1 MIGTTLSHYKII
13 EKLGQGGQG
22 EVYLAED
29 SRLDRKVALKILPQ
43 HLSERAELRERFE
56 REARAVSSLNH
67 PHICTLYDIGE
78 QDGIH
83 YLVMEHLVGE
93 TLEARLAKGALSLEQ
108 TLEYAIQIADAL
120 DKAHRQGVVHR
131 DLKPGN
137 IMLVKSGAKLLDFG
151 LAMLQ
156 AAETPTN
163 LSALPTEQ
171 ANLTAEGT
179 ILGTLQYMAPE
190 QLEAKEADS
199 RTDIF
204 AFGAV
209 VYEMATGKKAF
220 GGKSQAS
227 LIGAIMNSEPQPMA
241 ELEAMTPRSL
251 DHVVKRCL
259 AKVPDDR
266 WQSAADVVHELRWV
280 VEMASNAELAGPS
293 PTLGKSRFW
302 MAATAVCLLVATA
315 VSLIYFREAPPLQ
328 RTLRYTIP
336 LPKEGESEGLYF
348 HFNLSPD
355 GQTVAVSGVIEKA
368 AGIFTRE
375 LDSLEWRQM
384 LVHRAPGD
392 FFWSPDSRSI
402 GFFDHQ
408 KLKKVS
414 VGGGPTEDVADIG
427 PGSIFSASGSW
438 SQDDVIVFNPPG
450 GGPLLS
456 VPAAGGEPR
465 PATTVESGVNH
476 RYPAFLPDGQ
486 HFLYTSQGGSSP
498 GIHVASLENPVGR
511 QLLAD
516 PSSARF
522 APAASGRGYGH
533 LIFLRDGMLMAQPF
547 DPNALEL
554 RGDAFVLAERGLW
567 SNNRAAAVSVSNN
580 GILTYLGGRHRET
593 DSRLIWVDRSGDRLA
608 VEGPTGPPSSVTLSP
623 DQRMAAVVR
632 RQAGLQNGDVWLR
645 DMDRGLE
652 DPFTFEGTIRANS
665 NVVWSP
671 DGSRIAFSSTASESV
686 ELYISDV
693 PASRPGEPI
702 FGNGNP
708 KVLTDWSRDGYLLYT
723 EIDPETGAD
732 LWYLPLAG
740 NATGD
745 VQPVAFLR
753 NKWDESFGQIA
764 PNGQWIAYVSNE
776 TGSYEV
782 YVQPFPS
789 GAGKWRI
796 STAES
801 ETGTTQQ
808 PRWSRDGSELF
819 YLTGAGGMPTMM
831 AAPMRTP
838 ASPGSSPVLSPRPLY
853 EVRVNG
859 FTPRSGTFFYS
870 VSNDGE
876 RFLINQIEAAT
887 EPAIN
892 VVVNWEEAVL
902 AGQ

>member
-151 LAMLQ
+151 LAKLQ

-220 GGKSQAS
+220 EGKSQAS

-336 LPKEGESEGLYF
+336 LPKEG
-348 HFNLSPD
+348 
-355 GQTVAVSGVIEKA
+355 
-368 AGIFTRE
+368 R
-375 LDSLEWRQM
+375 
-384 LVHRAPGD
+384 
-392 FFWSPDSRSI
+392 
-402 GFFDHQ
+402 
-408 KLKKVS
+408 
-414 VGGGPTEDVADIG
+414 
-427 PGSIFSASGSW
+427 
-438 SQDDVIVFNPPG
+438 
-450 GGPLLS
+450 
-456 VPAAGGEPR
+456 
-465 PATTVESGVNH
+465 
-476 RYPAFLPDGQ
+476 
-486 HFLYTSQGGSSP
+486 
-498 GIHVASLENPVGR
+498 
-511 QLLAD
+511 
-516 PSSARF
+516 
-522 APAASGRGYGH
+522 
-533 LIFLRDGMLMAQPF
+533 
-547 DPNALEL
+547 
-554 RGDAFVLAERGLW
+554 
-567 SNNRAAAVSVSNN
+567 
-580 GILTYLGGRHRET
+580 
-593 DSRLIWVDRSGDRLA
+593 
-608 VEGPTGPPSSVTLSP
+608 
-623 DQRMAAVVR
+623 VR
-632 RQAGLQNGDVWLR
+632 RPV
-645 DMDRGLE
+645 
-652 DPFTFEGTIRANS
+652 
-665 NVVWSP
+665 
-671 DGSRIAFSSTASESV
+671 FS
-686 ELYISDV
+686 
-693 PASRPGEPI
+693 
-702 FGNGNP
+702 F
-708 KVLTDWSRDGYLLYT
+708 
-723 EIDPETGAD
+723 
-732 LWYLPLAG
+732 
-740 NATGD
+740 
-745 VQPVAFLR
+745 QPVAR
-753 NKWDESFGQIA
+753 W
-764 PNGQWIAYVSNE
+764 PNRGCERGDREGRGNLY
-776 TGSYEV
+776 
-782 YVQPFPS
+782 
-789 GAGKWRI
+789 AGTR
-796 STAES
+796 
-801 ETGTTQQ
+801 
-808 PRWSRDGSELF
+808 
-819 YLTGAGGMPTMM
+819 
-831 AAPMRTP
+831 
-838 ASPGSSPVLSPRPLY
+838 
-853 EVRVNG
+853 
-859 FTPRSGTFFYS
+859 
-870 VSNDGE
+870 
-876 RFLINQIEAAT
+876 
-887 EPAIN
+887 
-892 VVVNWEEAVL
+892 L
-902 AGQ
+902 AGVAADAGAPSTR